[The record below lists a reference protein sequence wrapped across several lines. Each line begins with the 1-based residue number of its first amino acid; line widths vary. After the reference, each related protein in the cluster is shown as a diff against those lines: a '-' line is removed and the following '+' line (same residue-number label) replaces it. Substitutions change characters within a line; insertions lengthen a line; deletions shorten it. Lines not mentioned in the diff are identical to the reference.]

1 MIMDANES
9 CFPEDAESGG
19 EKIGNVVPRS
29 MSVSEV
35 STDEDDSCL
44 KAASGKRDSILVGKF
59 LDLVN
64 LGQVDSTWK
73 LVHRLIR
80 MLRTCKY
87 ATEDIV
93 SVFALAVEHHKFF
106 IASLDKEIS
115 PTERAFILM
124 AQLYISH
131 CLVLDEY
138 CIISNW
144 HKYLF
149 STYCDLRSLNNAVV
163 RILKRMDWNLRVDS
177 DMVDK
182 HFQALL

>member
-1 MIMDANES
+1 MIMDVNAS
-9 CFPEDAESGG
+9 CPLADADSSDD
-19 EKIGNVVPRS
+19 KIVSAVPRS

-35 STDEDDSCL
+35 STDDDDSCL
-44 KAASGKRDSILVGKF
+44 RAASGKRDSILVGKF
-59 LDLVN
+59 LDLVS

-124 AQLYISH
+124 TQIYISH

-138 CIISNW
+138 CSISNW

-163 RILKRMDWNLRVDS
+163 RILRRMDWNLRVDS
-177 DMVDK
+177 DVVDK
-182 HFQALL
+182 HVQALL